1 MRVVTVVDDD
11 YFDVCC
17 TDFILD
23 IDTPLIFLSMRF
35 DTTSI
40 FFFVLFVVNMIK
52 EATIANCAKSKPLIK
67 TRPHSV
73 HFCIFE

>member
-1 MRVVTVVDDD
+1 MCVVTVVDDD

-40 FFFVLFVVNMIK
+40 FFCSLCGQYDK
-52 EATIANCAKSKPLIK
+52 RSDDCKLCKSKPLIK
-67 TRPHSV
+67 TGSHSV